1 MPSALHEA
9 FTVMGTGDEMSG
21 FQRFT
26 AYWNAACAAG
36 LALNPLS

>member
-26 AYWNAACAAG
+26 AYWNAAWAG
-36 LALNPLS
+36 AVKPV